1 MGAPNTTEYYH
12 RNIPKGKFVQSVD
25 AGDWDGAAP
34 TTLTIQPGAGQCYQI
49 KKVVL
54 RMDDVF
60 AMSAGDSIVITMDA
74 YGNTTHYQ
82 RTISQATPLIDTI
95 RLGDPDKYQAK
106 TIAGIKYHIITI
118 PFEPPA
124 YLRSSTTTAESL
136 EFVYNDVG
144 GGVTAGKL
152 FIDIIYWETLET
164 ESGL

>member
-1 MGAPNTTEYYH
+1 MAAPNTSTYYH
-12 RNIPKGKFVQSVD
+12 YNIPKGKFVHTVD
-25 AGDWDGAAP
+25 ADDWDGAAP
-34 TTLTIQPGAGQCYQI
+34 ATVVVQPGAGQCHQI

-54 RMDDVF
+54 RVDNAF

-74 YGNTTHYQ
+74 YDSATYYQ
-82 RTISQATPLIDTI
+82 RTISQATPLIDMI

-106 TIAGIKYHIITI
+106 VIGGVNYHIITI

-136 EFVYNDVG
+136 QFVYSDVG
-144 GGVTAGKL
+144 GGVTVGKL